1 MTTDMN
7 DRSWQWFL
15 REIKRRKVIRSCVVY
30 VLLCWGALQVAD
42 IIFPALEMGESS
54 ASRVFLYAAV
64 AGFPVVCG
72 VAWFYELSPDGIVR
86 TTSFVERRLVEGISP
101 INDRR
106 QASMSNYFRKGLV
119 EEGADFGW
127 IISAETGPLIGL
139 SYGIAGRMLIGR
151 APDCDLVIVNPEVS
165 RHHACLDIEGD
176 ELVVEDLG
184 SSNGT
189 VVNGKLVVG
198 KQTLRHKDEMRLHD
212 IVFRVTESF
221 SRTATKSGALNE
233 TTVIKS

>member
-1 MTTDMN
+1 MKNRFLVLFSIVIFSGYSAINALAQAAAPETVKSPGGQFASETHFEPGKGVLITEAAKITAVVLSVDKQ
-7 DRSWQWFL
+7 DRS
-15 REIKRRKVIRSCVVY
+15 IVVK
-30 VLLCWGALQVAD
+30 G
-42 IIFPALEMGESS
+42 
-54 ASRVFLYAAV
+54 
-64 AGFPVVCG
+64 
-72 VAWFYELSPDGIVR
+72 PDGKA
-86 TTSFVERRLVEGISP
+86 
-101 INDRR
+101 
-106 QASMSNYFRKGLV
+106 QK
-119 EEGADFGW
+119 
-127 IISAETGPLIGL
+127 
-139 SYGIAGRMLIGR
+139 
-151 APDCDLVIVNPEVS
+151 
-165 RHHACLDIEGD
+165 IELTEDVKNFDQIHPGD